1 MADTKRKKPE
11 DETEVLPLCMTFPH
25 TLVLA
30 TSFTC
35 LTPKKRLL

>member
-1 MADTKRKKPE
+1 MADIVRKEPE
-11 DETEVLPLCMTFPH
+11 DETKVLPLCMTFPH

-30 TSFTC
+30 TFTC